1 MAKKN
6 TLNLDTSG
14 IEALITRLEGLGGNV
29 KKAVEDALEQAAET
43 INDDTRDAMQISN
56 LPAGGK
62 YSRGNTLKSVID
74 NPKVTWNGT
83 QAEIPVG
90 FDYSKPGAGGLLITG
105 TPRMKPNAALQQ
117 IYKRKTYMNKIQ
129 ADMAAVVDDY
139 IREKMEG

>member
-14 IEALITRLEGLGGNV
+14 IETLITRLEGLGGGV
-29 KKAVEDALEQAAET
+29 KKAVEDALDQAGET
-43 INDDTRDAMQISN
+43 ISDDTKEAMNTAN

-62 YSRGNTLKSVID
+62 YSRGNTLKSIVE

-105 TPRMKPNAALQQ
+105 TPRMKPNAALQT
-117 IYKRKTYMNKIQ
+117 IYKRKTYTSKIQ
-129 ADMAAVVDDY
+129 ADMAEVVDGY

>member
-14 IEALITRLEGLGGNV
+14 IEALITRLEGLGGDV
-29 KKAVEDALEQAAET
+29 KSAVEDALEQAAET
-43 INDDTRDAMQISN
+43 INNDTREAMQTSN

-62 YSRGNTLKSVID
+62 YSRGNTLKSIVE
-74 NPKVTWNGT
+74 NPKVSWNGT
-83 QAEIPVG
+83 QAEIGVG

-117 IYKRKTYMNKIQ
+117 IYKRKTYMSKIQ
-129 ADMAAVVDDY
+129 ADMAEVVDDY
-139 IREKMEG
+139 IRQKMEG